1 MHVHCSSLQLL
12 LSQLTGVLSQHR
24 KQGHGTV
31 LINSL
36 LRHVSDLPSCQAIYL
51 HVQASNSAAQ
61 YFYNQYV
68 SSLFCGHP
76 FFYCIAEL
84 GLENLQPFQIT
95 MSFKA
100 RLKTH
105 FSTVAILMV
114 VWHFHTHSEGTY
126 ADTVRKQDIAL
137 FTVATT
143 SLKL

>member
-1 MHVHCSSLQLL
+1 MLELGESTCTCFKQKLKRELELPAYLYAAIAVIW
-12 LSQLTGVLSQHR
+12 VL
-24 KQGHGTV
+24 
-31 LINSL
+31 
-36 LRHVSDLPSCQAIYL
+36 
-51 HVQASNSAAQ
+51 QASNSAAQ